1 MKEESI
7 RNRNISVL
15 FALSIC
21 LALIF
26 VSGLVSAHEFS
37 GYVAG
42 EARVFANDALHSG
55 QEDHSA
61 SFALQPE
68 YYHEFEGGSSFTFVP
83 FLRVDSAD
91 NKRTHFDVRELTFLW
106 YEEDFELRMGVR
118 KVFWGQTEIL
128 HLVDIINQT
137 DLVENIDFEDK
148 LGQPMINL
156 SIARD
161 WGTLDFF
168 LLPWFRERTF
178 PGVGGRLRFP
188 FVIDTDNPIYESS
201 MEEKHIDG
209 AIRYS
214 HSIGDWDIGISHFIG
229 TSREPTFVPGID
241 SDGNPVIFPFYQ
253 QINQTSLDLL
263 YASGNWLWK
272 MEALYRIG
280 QTPGDFFAGTGGFEY
295 TFSNAFNSGIDL
307 GALMEVMYD
316 ERDAQALTPFEHDI
330 GLGLRVALNDV
341 DGTEFLM
348 GFVQDLTKNSNSM
361 FAEASRRIGDN
372 IKITMEMRLLLEQAS
387 EDLFFPLRDDDLF
400 QLEVQYFF

>member
-1 MKEESI
+1 MKGKSI
-7 RNRNISVL
+7 HKNNPGIL
-15 FALSIC
+15 FALNFC
-21 LALIF
+21 LIITLS
-26 VSGLVSAHEFS
+26 SGISDAHEFS

-42 EARVFANDALHSG
+42 EARVFANDALYSG

-91 NKRTHFDVRELTFLW
+91 SKRTHFDVRELTFLW
-106 YEEDFELRMGVR
+106 YEENFELRMGVR
-118 KVFWGQTEIL
+118 KVFWGQTEFL

-178 PGVGGRLRFP
+178 SGVGGRLRFP
-188 FVIDTDNPIYESS
+188 FVVDTDNPIYESS
-201 MEEKHIDG
+201 MEENHIDG

-229 TSREPTFVPGID
+229 TGREPTFTPGLD
-241 SDGNPVIFPFYQ
+241 SNGNPVLFPFYQ

-295 TFSNAFNSGIDL
+295 TFSNAFNTGIDL

-316 ERDAQALTPFEHDI
+316 ERDVKALTPFEHDI
-330 GLGLRVALNDV
+330 GFGMRLALNDV

-361 FAEASRRIGDN
+361 FAEASSRIGDN
-372 IKITMEMRLLLEQAS
+372 MKITMEMRLLLEQDP
-387 EDLFFPLRDDDLF
+387 EDLFFSLRDDDFF
-400 QLEVQYFF
+400 QLELQYFF